1 MDNLYDI
8 LWLQK
13 LLERGVTVEGT
24 KYCPR
29 CKKDKPINE
38 FGKRKSKSKKGG
50 YIPRSNC
57 KLCDNERVR
66 IYKRE
71 TKERLQEHRTNVQ
84 RKWCRSNPDKVS
96 AYQNKYFSTEKGKEK
111 NREAQR
117 RFREKRKMKMAN
129 EKQKVDELSVFQPT
143 LSAVTVDELVAAEY
157 QDKSIKQQDILNK
170 YGISTTQLYDILNR
184 KGIPFRNRARSSK
197 SNDRL
202 LTMTKIE
209 MDTFAG
215 DYTQGMHLEK
225 LYKKYDLNKHGLYKL
240 VDKLG
245 LPRRNK
251 KIKGKQQLVF
261 DLAQE
266 EQVDPIESVKC
277 TLEDG
282 ELHVKVTLRVQPA
295 GIDSINLEI
304 KPPKE
309 EK

>member
-1 MDNLYDI
+1 
-8 LWLQK
+8 
-13 LLERGVTVEGT
+13 
-24 KYCPR
+24 
-29 CKKDKPINE
+29 
-38 FGKRKSKSKKGG
+38 
-50 YIPRSNC
+50 
-57 KLCDNERVR
+57 
-66 IYKRE
+66 
-71 TKERLQEHRTNVQ
+71 
-84 RKWCRSNPDKVS
+84 
-96 AYQNKYFSTEKGKEK
+96 
-111 NREAQR
+111 
-117 RFREKRKMKMAN
+117 MAN

-157 QDKSIKQQDILNK
+157 QDKSIKQQDILSK

-215 DYTQGMHLEK
+215 DYMQGMYLEK

-266 EQVDPIESVKC
+266 EQIDPIESVNC
-277 TLEDG
+277 TLENG

-295 GIDSINLEI
+295 GIDSINVQI
-304 KPPKE
+304 TPPKE
-309 EK
+309 GN